1 MRLWSSIFRRALQA
15 RFKGG
20 GFAALFVVDSTE
32 ADLLVFRG
40 VKIRG
45 CVSRGSVTP
54 TYTPPIA
61 YIGIIKDTATS
72 PAGDCIVVQ
81 LAPSKKTQKQLIKD
95 PKKESKNEP
104 KKEQKKNQKRAK
116 KEPKNDPKKSQKMRP
131 NMCKIGRV
139 FESSYTPPWLRVSR
153 LTHPLCKWGL

>member
-45 CVSRGSVTP
+45 SVSRGSVTP

-104 KKEQKKNQKRAK
+104 KKRAK
-116 KEPKNDPKKSQKMRP
+116 KEPKKSQKRAKKWSKKEPKNETEYVQNREGFWVELHTPMAT
-131 NMCKIGRV
+131 CK
-139 FESSYTPPWLRVSR
+139 STYTPPM
-153 LTHPLCKWGL
+153 

>member
-15 RFKGG
+15 RIKGG

-45 CVSRGSVTP
+45 SVSRGSVTP
-54 TYTPPIA
+54 TYTPPILA
-61 YIGIIKDTATS
+61 YIGIIKDTATP

-81 LAPSKKTQKQLIKD
+81 LAPPKIYKSVIKEHKK
-95 PKKESKNEP
+95 
-104 KKEQKKNQKRAK
+104 
-116 KEPKNDPKKSQKMRP
+116 
-131 NMCKIGRV
+131 
-139 FESSYTPPWLRVSR
+139 
-153 LTHPLCKWGL
+153 